1 LHETAL
7 LRSFMPGRPKEDRK
21 ASCSMSETKKGR
33 QASLLAKLGYIFDKK
48 DKWKLTLLSAA
59 IVVGSFLEL
68 AAVMVFVPFI
78 EVLQEPGTIQS
89 RWYLKEI
96 YDLFGFH
103 STRSFM
109 ILIAVCIIGI
119 YVIKNVYLILE
130 KDYIFRFSY
139 NTQMK
144 LSTRLLAAYMKE
156 PYTFHLNHNI
166 AILQR
171 SLHEDTSRFMQ
182 VILYTLE
189 LMAEL
194 AVSAVLV
201 IYLLVVS
208 KSITII
214 VLGFLAVFVGG
225 FLLISRKYSR
235 RLGFENQ
242 GYQGKIFQWMN
253 QALGGIK
260 EIKILEREAYF
271 TDEFRKYWKKY
282 ARGLRIARTI
292 SILPKYTVEAVSMA
306 GLLIA
311 VIVKLLFGEA
321 DSVYFIS
328 QLAAFAVAAMRL
340 MPSVGR
346 INEHASNMLYA
357 LPSVELVY
365 HDLVGIEGLSAGNR
379 QERNRDWRLQREI
392 QVQGVSYHYPNTE
405 ELVLDDVSLAVKKGT
420 TVAFIGST
428 GSGKTTMVDIILGLL
443 TPVKGVVMADDIN
456 VHEQA
461 QTFHAQVGYIP
472 QTIYLSDDSIRN
484 NIAFGVRE
492 EQIDEEAVREAVEKA
507 QLREFIDSLP
517 HGLDTIVGDRGVRLS
532 GGQRQRIGIA
542 RALYHDPEILVLD
555 EATSALDNET
565 ESAVME
571 AIEHLQGMKTM
582 IIIAHRLTTIR
593 NVDVIYEVSDGKV
606 EMKRKDEVFADL

>member
-1 LHETAL
+1 MF
-7 LRSFMPGRPKEDRK
+7 S
-21 ASCSMSETKKGR
+21 
-33 QASLLAKLGYIFDKK
+33 KLGYIFDKR
-48 DKWKLTLLSAA
+48 DKWKLLLLTGA
-59 IVVGSFLEL
+59 IVIGSFLEL
-68 AAVMVFVPFI
+68 LAVMVFVPFI
-78 EVLQEPGTIQS
+78 DILQNPGTIQS
-89 RWYLKEI
+89 RWYLKAI

-103 STRSFM
+103 SSKNF
-109 ILIAVCIIGI
+109 IVLISVGIIGV
-119 YVIKNVYLILE
+119 YVVKNVYLILE

-182 VILYTLE
+182 VILYALE
-189 LMAEL
+189 LLAEL

-201 IYLLVVS
+201 IYLLVIS

-225 FLLISRKYSR
+225 FLLVSRKYSR
-235 RLGFENQ
+235 RLGLENQ

-292 SILPKYTVEAVSMA
+292 SILPKYTVEAVSMT
-306 GLLIA
+306 GLLVA

-365 HDLVGIEGLSAGNR
+365 HDLVGIEGLTANDR
-379 QERNRDWRLQREI
+379 EERKADWKLQKGI
-392 QVQGVSYHYPNTE
+392 QVQGVSYHYPDTE
-405 ELVLDDVSLAVKKGT
+405 EQVLNNVNLTIKKGT

-443 TPVKGVVMADDIN
+443 TPVKGAVMADGIN
-456 VHEQA
+456 VHEQPK
-461 QTFHAQVGYIP
+461 TFHAQVGYIP
-472 QTIYLSDDSIRN
+472 QTIYLSDDTIRN

-492 EQIDEEAVREAVEKA
+492 EEISEEAVRAAVEKA
-507 QLREFIDSLP
+507 QLKEFIESLP

-582 IIIAHRLTTIR
+582 LIIAHRLTTIR
-593 NVDVIYEVSDGKV
+593 NVDVIYEVGGGKV
-606 EMKRKDEVFADL
+606 TQKRKDEVFTDL

>member
-1 LHETAL
+1 MRET
-7 LRSFMPGRPKEDRK
+7 GE
-21 ASCSMSETKKGR
+21 KK
-33 QASLLAKLGYIFDKK
+33 QVSLLSKLGYIFDQR
-48 DKWKLTLLSAA
+48 DKWKLVLLTAA

-68 AAVMVFVPFI
+68 LAVMVFVPFI
-78 EVLQEPGTIQS
+78 EVLQNQNTIQD
-89 RWYLKEI
+89 RWYLKAVF
-96 YDLFGFH
+96 DFFGF
-103 STRSFM
+103 RSNKSFL
-109 ILIAVCIIGI
+109 ILLAVGIIGI

-182 VILYTLE
+182 VILYALE
-189 LMAEL
+189 LGAEF
-194 AVSAVLV
+194 AVSGALV
-201 IYLLVVS
+201 IYLLVIS

-214 VLGFLAVFVGG
+214 VLGFLAVFVGI
-225 FLLISRKYSR
+225 FLIVSRKYSR

-271 TDEFRKYWKKY
+271 TDEFRKYWGKY

-292 SILPKYTVEAVSMA
+292 SILPKYTVEAVSMT
-306 GLLIA
+306 GLLVA

-357 LPSVELVY
+357 LPSVDLVY
-365 HDLVGIEGLSAGNR
+365 HDLVGIEGLRANEEG
-379 QERNRDWRLQREI
+379 EREADWQSDWRLQRGI
-392 QVQGVSYHYPNTE
+392 CVQDVSYHYPDTE
-405 ELVLDDVSLAVKKGT
+405 EWVLKDVKFTIKKGT

-443 TPVKGVVMADDIN
+443 TPVKGVVMADEVNI
-456 VHEQA
+456 HEQPK
-461 QTFHAQVGYIP
+461 TFHAQVGYIP
-472 QTIYLSDDSIRN
+472 QTIYLSDDTIRN
-484 NIAFGVRE
+484 NIAFGVQE
-492 EQIDEEAVREAVEKA
+492 GQIDEAAVSAALEKA
-507 QLREFIDSLP
+507 QLKEFIDGLP

-565 ESAVME
+565 EAAVME

-593 NVDVIYEVSDGKV
+593 SVDVIYEVGDGKV
-606 EMKRKDEVFADL
+606 TEKSKNEVFGE

>member
-1 LHETAL
+1 
-7 LRSFMPGRPKEDRK
+7 M
-21 ASCSMSETKKGR
+21 
-33 QASLLAKLGYIFDKK
+33 I
-48 DKWKLTLLSAA
+48 A
-59 IVVGSFLEL
+59 IVIGSFLEL
-68 AAVMVFVPFI
+68 LAVMVFMPFI
-78 EVLQEPGTIQS
+78 DILQDTGTIW
-89 RWYLKEI
+89 RTWYLRLVYE
-96 YDLFGFH
+96 LFDFH
-103 STRSFM
+103 SAEHFLVALSVGI
-109 ILIAVCIIGI
+109 ILI
-119 YVIKNVYLILE
+119 YVVKNVYMILE
-130 KDYIFRFSY
+130 KNYIFRFSY

-144 LSTRLLAAYMKE
+144 LSTRLLTAYMKE
-156 PYTFHLNHNI
+156 PYTFHLNNNI

-182 VILYTLE
+182 VILYALE
-189 LMAEL
+189 LVSEL
-194 AVSAVLV
+194 AVCSVLV
-201 IYLLVVS
+201 VYLLIVS

-214 VLGFLAVFVGG
+214 VLGFMGFFVGI
-225 FLLISRKYSR
+225 FLLTTRKYSR
-235 RLGFENQ
+235 KLGFDNQ

-271 TDEFRKYWKKY
+271 TDAFQKYWKKY

-292 SILPKYTVEAVSMA
+292 SILPKYTVEAVSMT

-311 VIVKLLFGEA
+311 IIVKLLFGEA
-321 DSVYFIS
+321 DMVYYIP

-340 MPSVGR
+340 LPSVGR
-346 INEHASNMLYA
+346 INEHATNMLYA

-365 HDLVGIEGLSAGNR
+365 HDLVGIEGYIEKRDSEVR
-379 QERNRDWRLQREI
+379 QPDWRLREGI
-392 QVQGVSYHYPNTE
+392 RVQDVSYRYPDTKE
-405 ELVLDDVSLAVKKGT
+405 WVLEKVNLFIKKGT

-443 TPVKGVVMADDIN
+443 TPQKGAVMADEIN
-456 VHEQA
+456 IHEKA
-461 QTFHAQVGYIP
+461 KTFHAQVGYIP
-472 QTIYLSDDSIRN
+472 QTIYLSDDTIRN
-484 NIAFGVRE
+484 NIAFGVRQE
-492 EQIDEEAVREAVEKA
+492 KIDGEAVTAALEKA
-507 QLREFIDSLP
+507 QLKEFVDSLP
-517 HGLDTIVGDRGVRLS
+517 LGLDTIVGDRGVRLS

-593 NVDVIYEVSDGKV
+593 NVDVIYEVGDGMVTERSKA
-606 EMKRKDEVFADL
+606 EVFGEQ

>member
-1 LHETAL
+1 
-7 LRSFMPGRPKEDRK
+7 
-21 ASCSMSETKKGR
+21 MSETVEKK
-33 QASLLAKLGYIFDKK
+33 QVSLFTRLGYIFDKK
-48 DKWKLTLLSAA
+48 DKWKLTLLTAA
-59 IVVGSFLEL
+59 IVAGSFLEL
-68 AAVMVFVPFI
+68 IAVMVFVPFI
-78 EVLQEPGTIQS
+78 DVLQNPETIQKE
-89 RWYLKEI
+89 WYLKAV
-96 YDLFGFH
+96 YDLFRFH
-103 STRSFM
+103 STRGFM
-109 ILIAVCIIGI
+109 IFIAGCIIGI
-119 YVIKNVYLILE
+119 YVVKNGYLILE

-144 LSTRLLAAYMKE
+144 LSTRLLSAYMKE

-166 AILQR
+166 AVLQR
-171 SLHEDTSRFMQ
+171 TLHEDTSRFMQ
-182 VILYTLE
+182 VILYALE
-189 LMAEL
+189 LLAEL
-194 AVSAVLV
+194 AVSGVLV
-201 IYLLVVS
+201 IYLLIVS

-214 VLGFLAVFVGG
+214 VLGFLGIFVGG

-260 EIKILEREAYF
+260 EIKILERESYF

-282 ARGLRIARTI
+282 ARGLRVARTI
-292 SILPKYTVEAVSMA
+292 SILPKYTVEAVSMT

-365 HDLVGIEGLSAGNR
+365 HDLVGIEGLTEKDGEKR
-379 QERNRDWRLQREI
+379 QENWRLRESI
-392 QVQGVSYHYPNTE
+392 QVQGVSYHYPDTE
-405 ELVLDDVSLAVKKGT
+405 EWVLDNVNLTIAKGT

-443 TPVKGVVMADDIN
+443 TPVKGVVMADEIN
-456 VHEQA
+456 VHEQSK
-461 QTFHAQVGYIP
+461 TFHSQVGYIP
-472 QTIYLSDDSIRN
+472 QTIYLSDDTIRN
-484 NIAFGVRE
+484 NIAFGVQE
-492 EQIDEEAVREAVEKA
+492 ERVDEAAVRAAVEKA
-507 QLREFIDSLP
+507 QLREFIESLP

-593 NVDVIYEVSDGKV
+593 NVDVIYEVSDGRVTVKS
-606 EMKRKDEVFADL
+606 KDEVFADL

>member
-1 LHETAL
+1 MRET
-7 LRSFMPGRPKEDRK
+7 GEEKQ
-21 ASCSMSETKKGR
+21 T
-33 QASLLAKLGYIFDKK
+33 SLLSKLGYIFDKR
-48 DKWKLTLLSAA
+48 DKWKLVFLTAA
-59 IVVGSFLEL
+59 IVAGSFLEL
-68 AAVMVFVPFI
+68 LAVMVFVPFI
-78 EVLQEPGTIQS
+78 DVLQNQNTIHD
-89 RWYLKEI
+89 RWYLKAVF
-96 YDLFGFH
+96 DFFGF
-103 STRSFM
+103 RSNKSFI
-109 ILIAVCIIGI
+109 ILLSVGIIGI

-144 LSTRLLAAYMKE
+144 LSTRLLSAYMKE

-182 VILYTLE
+182 VILYALE
-189 LMAEL
+189 LGAEL
-194 AVSAVLV
+194 TVSGVLV
-201 IYLLVVS
+201 IYLLMKS

-225 FLLISRKYSR
+225 FLMISRKYSR
-235 RLGFENQ
+235 RLGLENQ

-260 EIKILEREAYF
+260 EIKILERETYF
-271 TDEFRKYWKKY
+271 TDEFRKYWGKY

-292 SILPKYTVEAVSMA
+292 SILPKYTVEAVSMT
-306 GLLIA
+306 GLLVA

-328 QLAAFAVAAMRL
+328 QLAVFAVAAMRL

-357 LPSVELVY
+357 LPSVDLVY
-365 HDLVGIEGLSAGNR
+365 HDLVVIEDLIVKEEK
-379 QERNRDWRLQREI
+379 ERKEDWRLQTEI
-392 QVQGVSYHYPNTE
+392 QVQGVSYHYPDTE
-405 ELVLDDVSLAVKKGT
+405 EKVLDDVSFSIKRGT

-443 TPVKGVVMADDIN
+443 TPVKGRVLADEID
-456 VHEQA
+456 VHEKPK
-461 QTFHAQVGYIP
+461 TFHAQVGYIP
-472 QTIYLSDDSIRN
+472 QTIYLSDDTIRN
-484 NIAFGVRE
+484 NIAFGVRQE
-492 EQIDEEAVREAVEKA
+492 DIDEQAVLQAMEKA
-507 QLREFIDSLP
+507 QLTDFISSLP
-517 HGLDTIVGDRGVRLS
+517 LGLDTIVGDRGVRLS

-565 ESAVME
+565 EAAVME
-571 AIEHLQGMKTM
+571 AIENLRGMKTM

-593 NVDVIYEVSDGKV
+593 NVDRIYEVTEGRVV
-606 EMKRKDEVFADL
+606 EKKKEEVFET

>member
-1 LHETAL
+1 
-7 LRSFMPGRPKEDRK
+7 
-21 ASCSMSETKKGR
+21 MSETKKGR

-59 IVVGSFLEL
+59 IVVGSFLNWS
-68 AAVMVFVPFI
+68 AVMVFVPFI

-379 QERNRDWRLQREI
+379 QERNRDWRPQREI

-507 QLREFIDSLP
+507 RLREFIDSLP

-532 GGQRQRIGIA
+532 GGQRRRIGIA

>member
-1 LHETAL
+1 MRET
-7 LRSFMPGRPKEDRK
+7 GE
-21 ASCSMSETKKGR
+21 KK
-33 QASLLAKLGYIFDKK
+33 QVSLLSKLGYIFDKR
-48 DKWKLTLLSAA
+48 DKWKLVLLTAA
-59 IVVGSFLEL
+59 IVVGSLLEL
-68 AAVMVFVPFI
+68 LAVMVFVPFI
-78 EVLQEPGTIQS
+78 DVLQNQNVIQD
-89 RWYLKEI
+89 RWYLKAVF
-96 YDLFGFH
+96 DLFHFQ
-103 STRSFM
+103 SNKSFIAM
-109 ILIAVCIIGI
+109 ISVGIIGI
-119 YVIKNVYLILE
+119 YVIKNIYLILE

-182 VILYTLE
+182 VILYALE
-189 LMAEL
+189 LGAEFM
-194 AVSAVLV
+194 VSGVLV

-214 VLGFLAVFVGG
+214 VLGFLAFFVGG
-225 FLLISRKYSR
+225 FLMISRKYSR

-260 EIKILEREAYF
+260 EIKILERESYF
-271 TDEFRKYWKKY
+271 TDEFRKYWEKY

-292 SILPKYTVEAVSMA
+292 SILPKYTVEAVSMT
-306 GLLIA
+306 GLLVA

-346 INEHASNMLYA
+346 INEHASNMIYA

-365 HDLVGIEGLSAGNR
+365 HDLVRIEGLTANEEG
-379 QERNRDWRLQREI
+379 ERKADWRLQKEI
-392 QVQGVSYHYPNTE
+392 QVQGVSYHYPDTE
-405 ELVLDDVSLAVKKGT
+405 EWVLDDVSFAIKRGT

-443 TPVKGVVMADDIN
+443 TPVKGRVMADGIN
-456 VHEQA
+456 VHEQPK
-461 QTFHAQVGYIP
+461 TFHAQVGYIP
-472 QTIYLSDDSIRN
+472 QTIYLSDDTIRN
-484 NIAFGVRE
+484 NIAFGIRE
-492 EQIDEEAVREAVEKA
+492 GLIDEEAVRAAVEKA

-565 ESAVME
+565 EAAVME

-593 NVDVIYEVSDGKV
+593 NVDVIFEVGEGTVTQKS
-606 EMKRKDEVFADL
+606 KDEIFGE

>member
-1 LHETAL
+1 
-7 LRSFMPGRPKEDRK
+7 M
-21 ASCSMSETKKGR
+21 
-33 QASLLAKLGYIFDKK
+33 
-48 DKWKLTLLSAA
+48 
-59 IVVGSFLEL
+59 
-68 AAVMVFVPFI
+68 
-78 EVLQEPGTIQS
+78 
-89 RWYLKEI
+89 
-96 YDLFGFH
+96 
-103 STRSFM
+103 
-109 ILIAVCIIGI
+109 
-119 YVIKNVYLILE
+119 
-130 KDYIFRFSY
+130 
-139 NTQMK
+139 
-144 LSTRLLAAYMKE
+144 
-156 PYTFHLNHNI
+156 
-166 AILQR
+166 
-171 SLHEDTSRFMQ
+171 
-182 VILYTLE
+182 
-189 LMAEL
+189 
-194 AVSAVLV
+194 LV

>member
-1 LHETAL
+1 MRET
-7 LRSFMPGRPKEDRK
+7 GE
-21 ASCSMSETKKGR
+21 KK
-33 QASLLAKLGYIFDKK
+33 QASLLSKLGYIFDKR
-48 DKWKLTLLSAA
+48 DKWKLVLLTAA

-68 AAVMVFVPFI
+68 LAVMVFVPFI
-78 EVLQEPGTIQS
+78 DVLQNQNII
-89 RWYLKEI
+89 RDKWYLKFVF
-96 YDLFGFH
+96 DFFH
-103 STRSFM
+103 FQSNKSFVVF
-109 ILIAVCIIGI
+109 IAVVIIGI

-182 VILYTLE
+182 VVLYALE
-189 LMAEL
+189 LGAEF
-194 AVSAVLV
+194 AVSGVLV

-214 VLGFLAVFVGG
+214 VLGFLAVFVGA
-225 FLLISRKYSR
+225 FLMISRKYSR

-260 EIKILEREAYF
+260 EIKILERETYF
-271 TDEFRKYWKKY
+271 TDEFQKYWEKY

-292 SILPKYTVEAVSMA
+292 SILPKYTVEAVAMT
-306 GLLIA
+306 GLLVA

-357 LPSVELVY
+357 LPSVDLVY
-365 HDLVGIEGLSAGNR
+365 HDLVRIEGLTAKGENGR
-379 QERNRDWRLQREI
+379 KEDWKLQKEI
-392 QVQGVSYHYPNTE
+392 RVQGVSYRYPDTE
-405 ELVLDDVSLAVKKGT
+405 EWVLDNVNFAIKRGT

-443 TPVKGVVMADDIN
+443 TPVKGRVLADEIN
-456 VHEQA
+456 VHEHA
-461 QTFHAQVGYIP
+461 KTFHTQVGYIP
-472 QTIYLSDDSIRN
+472 QTIYLSDDTIRN
-484 NIAFGVRE
+484 NIAFGMRE
-492 EQIDEEAVREAVEKA
+492 ELIDEDAVCAAVEKA
-507 QLREFIDSLP
+507 QLTDFINSLP
-517 HGLDTIVGDRGVRLS
+517 YGLDTIVGDRGVRLS

-565 ESAVME
+565 EAAVME

-593 NVDVIYEVSDGKV
+593 NVDVIYEVGDGEVV
-606 EMKRKDEVFADL
+606 ERSKDAVFGE

>member
-1 LHETAL
+1 MRET
-7 LRSFMPGRPKEDRK
+7 GE
-21 ASCSMSETKKGR
+21 KK
-33 QASLLAKLGYIFDKK
+33 QVSLLSKLGYIFDKR
-48 DKWKLTLLSAA
+48 DKWKLVLLTAA
-59 IVVGSFLEL
+59 IVVGSLLEL
-68 AAVMVFVPFI
+68 LAVMVFVPFI
-78 EVLQEPGTIQS
+78 DVLQNQNVIQD
-89 RWYLKEI
+89 RWYLKAVF
-96 YDLFGFH
+96 DLFHFQ
-103 STRSFM
+103 SNKSFIAM
-109 ILIAVCIIGI
+109 ISVGIIGI
-119 YVIKNVYLILE
+119 YVIKNIYLILE

-182 VILYTLE
+182 VILYALE
-189 LMAEL
+189 LGAEFM
-194 AVSAVLV
+194 VSGVLV

-214 VLGFLAVFVGG
+214 VLGFLAFFVGG
-225 FLLISRKYSR
+225 FLMISRKYSR

-242 GYQGKIFQWMN
+242 GYEGKIFQWMN

-260 EIKILEREAYF
+260 EIKILERESYF
-271 TDEFRKYWKKY
+271 TDEFRKYWEKY

-292 SILPKYTVEAVSMA
+292 SILPKYTVEAVSMT
-306 GLLIA
+306 GLLVA

-365 HDLVGIEGLSAGNR
+365 HDLVRIEGLTANEEG
-379 QERNRDWRLQREI
+379 ERKADWRLQKEI
-392 QVQGVSYHYPNTE
+392 QVQGVSYHYPDTE
-405 ELVLDDVSLAVKKGT
+405 EWVLDDVSFAIKRGT

-443 TPVKGVVMADDIN
+443 TPVKGRVMADGIN
-456 VHEQA
+456 VHEQPK
-461 QTFHAQVGYIP
+461 TFHAQVGYIP
-472 QTIYLSDDSIRN
+472 QTIYLSDDTIRN
-484 NIAFGVRE
+484 NIAFGIRE
-492 EQIDEEAVREAVEKA
+492 GLIDEEAVRAAVEKA

-565 ESAVME
+565 EAAVME

-593 NVDVIYEVSDGKV
+593 NVDVIFEVGEGTVTQKS
-606 EMKRKDEVFADL
+606 KDEIFGE

>member
-1 LHETAL
+1 MRE
-7 LRSFMPGRPKEDRK
+7 
-21 ASCSMSETKKGR
+21 KGEGK
-33 QASLLAKLGYIFDKK
+33 QVSLFSKLGYIFDKR
-48 DKWKLTLLSAA
+48 DKWKLLLLTGA
-59 IVVGSFLEL
+59 IVIGSFLEL
-68 AAVMVFVPFI
+68 LAVMVFVPFI
-78 EVLQEPGTIQS
+78 DILQNPGTIQS
-89 RWYLKEI
+89 RWYLKAI

-103 STRSFM
+103 SSKNF
-109 ILIAVCIIGI
+109 IVLISVGIIGV
-119 YVIKNVYLILE
+119 YVVKNVYLILE

-182 VILYTLE
+182 VILYALE
-189 LMAEL
+189 LLAEL

-201 IYLLVVS
+201 IYLLVIS

-225 FLLISRKYSR
+225 FLLVSRKYSR
-235 RLGFENQ
+235 RLGLENQ

-292 SILPKYTVEAVSMA
+292 SILPKYTVEAVSMT
-306 GLLIA
+306 GLLVA

-365 HDLVGIEGLSAGNR
+365 HDLVGIEGLTANDR
-379 QERNRDWRLQREI
+379 EVRKADWKLQKGI
-392 QVQGVSYHYPNTE
+392 QVQGVSYHYPDTE
-405 ELVLDDVSLAVKKGT
+405 EQVLNNVNLTIKKGT

-443 TPVKGVVMADDIN
+443 TPVKGAVMADGIN
-456 VHEQA
+456 VHEQPK
-461 QTFHAQVGYIP
+461 TFHAQVGYIP
-472 QTIYLSDDSIRN
+472 QTIYLSDDTIRN

-492 EQIDEEAVREAVEKA
+492 EEISEEAVRAAVEKA
-507 QLREFIDSLP
+507 QLKEFIESLP

-582 IIIAHRLTTIR
+582 LIIAHRLTTIR
-593 NVDVIYEVSDGKV
+593 NVDVIYEVGGGKV
-606 EMKRKDEVFADL
+606 TQKRKDEVFTDL

>member
-1 LHETAL
+1 MRET
-7 LRSFMPGRPKEDRK
+7 GE
-21 ASCSMSETKKGR
+21 KK
-33 QASLLAKLGYIFDKK
+33 QASLLSKLGYIFDQR
-48 DKWKLTLLSAA
+48 DKWKLALLTVA
-59 IVVGSFLEL
+59 IVAGSFLEL
-68 AAVMVFVPFI
+68 LAVMVFVPFI
-78 EVLQEPGTIQS
+78 DVLQNQGTIQS
-89 RWYLKEI
+89 RWYLKAVF
-96 YDLFGFH
+96 DLFHFH
-103 STRSFM
+103 SNKSF
-109 ILIAVCIIGI
+109 IVLIAAGIIGI

-182 VILYTLE
+182 VILYALE

-194 AVSAVLV
+194 AVSGVLV
-201 IYLLVVS
+201 IYLLITS

-214 VLGFLAVFVGG
+214 VLGLLAVFVGG
-225 FLLISRKYSR
+225 FLMISRKYSKQ
-235 RLGFENQ
+235 LGLENQ

-260 EIKILEREAYF
+260 EIKILERESYF
-271 TDEFRKYWKKY
+271 TDEFQTYWKKY

-292 SILPKYTVEAVSMA
+292 SILPKYTVEAVAMT
-306 GLLIA
+306 GILIA

-328 QLAAFAVAAMRL
+328 QLAAFAVAGMRL

-365 HDLVGIEGLSAGNR
+365 HDLTGIEGLVVEEDR
-379 QERNRDWRLQREI
+379 ERKDDWRLQKEI
-392 QVQGVSYHYPNTE
+392 QVQRVSYHYPDTE
-405 ELVLDDVSLAVKKGT
+405 EWVLEDVSFTIQKGAA
-420 TVAFIGST
+420 VAFIGAT

-443 TPVKGVVMADDIN
+443 TPVKGAVFADEIN
-456 VHEQA
+456 VHEQPK
-461 QTFHAQVGYIP
+461 TFHAQVGYIP
-472 QTIYLSDDSIRN
+472 QTIYLSDDTIRN
-484 NIAFGVRE
+484 NIAFGLRE
-492 EQIDEEAVREAVEKA
+492 EEISEEAVRAAVERA
-507 QLREFIDSLP
+507 QLREFIESLP

-593 NVDVIYEVSDGKV
+593 NVDVIYEVGDGRVTEKS
-606 EMKRKDEVFADL
+606 KDEVFADL